1 MFRVRSFIIKFRR
14 PYGGVKNLHSL
25 SFLDRALEAEVKLQ
39 DQGATRASDEEQRK
53 SNLDLNQ

>member
-1 MFRVRSFIIKFRR
+1 MFCVRSFITKVKR
-14 PYGGVKNLHSL
+14 PYWGAKNLHSL